1 MLAGTALCGSG
12 LALAQDAMPGADA
25 GMMTTNK
32 TMAKD
37 DAAFFQK
44 AAMSGMTEIAA
55 AKVAVAKSGNPEIK
69 NFANKMIKDHSQAD
83 NELKALAKKKGVT
96 LPTALDK
103 DHQDKLDRSEEHTSE
118 LQSLMRIS
126 YAVFCWKKKPNHQ

>member
-83 NELKALAKKKGVT
+83 NESKALAKKKGVT

-103 DHQDKLDRSEEHTSE
+103 DHQDKLDDLNKASDKNCDDEYREIKRSEKH
-118 LQSLMRIS
+118 
-126 YAVFCWKKKPNHQ
+126 

>member
-44 AAMSGMTEIAA
+44 AAMSGMTAIAA

-83 NELKALAKKKGVT
+83 NE
-96 LPTALDK
+96 
-103 DHQDKLDRSEEHTSE
+103 RSEERGVGKECVSKWR
-118 LQSLMRIS
+118 SRGS
-126 YAVFCWKKKPNHQ
+126 ASNYKKKTKQ